1 MGLSQII
8 VFGVSWSKQDVLD
21 HSTKSAERFYPVCFW
36 KVAKFTVL
44 VVMHYVHEKK
54 KQFGVQEFLTL
65 AETLVL
71 DLRITKKKNL
81 EKLGV

>member
-21 HSTKSAERFYPVCFW
+21 QSTKSAERFYPVCFW

-54 KQFGVQEFLTL
+54 KTVWRAGIFNPCWDFGTRLKNN
-65 AETLVL
+65 
-71 DLRITKKKNL
+71 KKKNL